1 MYRNANTT
9 IIIAVLHSTNVGH
22 IRVTL
27 VQQVFNEKQ
36 LLSSR
41 LNYVSTAD
49 V

>member
-1 MYRNANTT
+1 MNRKANTT
-9 IIIAVLHSTNVGH
+9 IIMAALHSTNFGH

-27 VQQVFNEKQ
+27 VQQVFKEKQ

-41 LNYVSTAD
+41 LSYVSTAN